1 MHLLRA
7 TFLIRFSF
15 SSWALNAEK
24 RIFWA
29 KNNTT
34 KFIKWALKFQP
45 VAKTPVGYR
54 ECLYHW
60 GFGNGNGQSAGMP
73 ISLWH
78 RHLRK
83 REGNWAELTFSK
95 TFGTVTWELKQRHFW
110 FLSRSLPQ
118 MFSWIVST
126 SVKKLSNTNFREK
139 SRHFWLKSVS
149 QKTPLLKIPNNC
161 SVRHQ

>member
-34 KFIKWALKFQP
+34 KFIKWALKFHL

-60 GFGNGNGQSAGMP
+60 GFGNDAHITVTSAVK
-73 ISLWH
+73 
-78 RHLRK
+78 K